1 MTIRQICDVKDNRLV
16 INLPKS
22 FKNSQ
27 KVMVIVDDEIDTRL
41 EKIILMKQ
49 AAKDPLYLADMEA
62 IEEDFNFADG
72 EAK

>member
-1 MTIRQICDVKDNRLV
+1 MTIRQICDVKDNKLV
-16 INLPKS
+16 IDLPKS
-22 FKNSQ
+22 FKNHQ

-62 IEEDFNFADG
+62 VEEDFNFADS